1 MHDRYDPQS
10 IEPRWQQ
17 HWAERELF
25 RAGTRHGAEKYY
37 VIAMLPYPSGEMH
50 MGHARVYCITDVLAR
65 WARKRGLDVLHPF
78 GWDSFGLPAENA
90 AIKEGVHPAVRTPKN
105 IASFKQDVVE
115 LGVSVDWTR
124 EITTSDPAY
133 YRWNQWFFLRMLERG
148 LVYRRRSKVNFC
160 PSCNTV
166 LANEQVEDGSCW
178 RCGSVV
184 EEREIPE
191 WAFRITKFADRL
203 LEGLTGLDWPERVV
217 AMQRNW
223 IGRSDGLEI
232 DFPVVNAA
240 PAACDPREAALR
252 SVAAVRRPVAAQI
265 DADLGGAGHAHAGP
279 AIRVFTTRADT
290 IFGATYMAVAPDHPV
305 LKFAP
310 EERRAALEAFA
321 QKVRAASREV
331 GAGAA
336 AAEKEGLDT
345 GLIAKNPFTG
355 ERIPV
360 WAANFVLSSYGTG
373 AVMSVP
379 AHDERD
385 FEFAKKYSLP
395 IRFVVRP
402 ATPEEPAAPE
412 SGGGLWAAASI
423 DEEEVT
429 PIAARKLV
437 AAEKPFTEYG
447 YCFDC
452 GEFSGM
458 PSEQARL
465 AIAAEAQ
472 RRGIGTPAVNFHL
485 RDWGISRQRYWGTPI
500 PIVYC
505 ERCDPAHKGIPVPDD
520 QLPVVLPDIDVKEVL
535 TGKGEP
541 PLAKVASWMQ
551 TKCPRCGGPARREAE
566 TMDTFVDSTWYWAR
580 YLSPHDTHAPFA
592 KADADRFLPI
602 DVYVG
607 GPEHAVLHLL
617 YFRFWTKVMAELGL
631 CDVVEPAKKLVTQ
644 GIVKGRDGEKMSKS
658 KGNVVSPREM
668 VARYGADTAR
678 LFILFAA
685 PAEKD
690 MDWSDEQV
698 EGQHRFLGRLWR
710 LFLAAL
716 PKTEGRADA
725 AHAHGEAL
733 ELRRRTHRTIARVT
747 QQLERLQFNTAISAL
762 MELSNA
768 ATAFSPV
775 DDAGKGALH
784 EALEAL
790 AQLLSP
796 FAPHLAEELGSLLG
810 HAAKEREEELGLSRW
825 PSADPALVAED
836 TVHIAVQVNGKLR
849 GELRVSAAAPE
860 DELREAAAADPKVSP
875 WLAGKTIKKVVV
887 IPRRLVNFVVV

>member
-1 MHDRYDPQS
+1 LQDRYDPKS

-17 HWAERELF
+17 HWAGRELF
-25 RAGTRHGAEKYY
+25 RAGNRRGAPKYY
-37 VIAMLPYPSGEMH
+37 VLAMLPYPSGEMH

-65 WARKRGLDVLHPF
+65 YARKRGFDVLHPF

-90 AIKEGVHPAVRTPKN
+90 AIKEGVHPAIRTPRN
-105 IASFKQDVVE
+105 IASFKKDVTE
-115 LGVSVDWTR
+115 LGVSVDWSR
-124 EITTSDPAY
+124 EIATSDPEY

-148 LVYRRRSKVNFC
+148 LVYRRRAKVNFC

-166 LANEQVEDGSCW
+166 LANEQVEDGKCW

-191 WAFRITKFADRL
+191 WAFRITHYADRL
-203 LEGLTGLDWPERVV
+203 LEGLNGLDWPERVV

-232 DFPVVNAA
+232 DFRVVNA
-240 PAACDPREAALR
+240 PGAAMR
-252 SVAAVRRPVAAQI
+252 
-265 DADLGGAGHAHAGP
+265 ADSP
-279 AIRVFTTRADT
+279 SIRVFTTRADT

-305 LKFAP
+305 LRFAP
-310 EERRAALEAFA
+310 QEKQAELKAFA
-321 QKVRAASREV
+321 DKVRAASREV

-336 AAEKEGLDT
+336 AAEKEGVAT
-345 GLIAKNPFTG
+345 GLFAKNPFTG
-355 ERIPV
+355 ARIPV
-360 WAANFVLSSYGTG
+360 WVANFVLSGYGTG

-385 FEFAKKYSLP
+385 FEFAKKYGLP
-395 IRFVVRP
+395 IAWVVRP
-402 ATPEEPAAPE
+402 GDDDE
-412 SGGGLWAAASI
+412 GAS
-423 DEEEVT
+423 VV
-429 PIAARKLV
+429 AKKLV
-437 AAEKPFTEYG
+437 EGEKPFTEYG
-447 YCFDC
+447 YLFDS

-472 RRGIGTPAVNFHL
+472 RRGIGKPAVNFHL
-485 RDWGISRQRYWGTPI
+485 RDWGVSRQRYWGTPI

-505 ERCDPAHKGIPVPDD
+505 EKCDPEHKGIPVPDA

-541 PLAKVASWMQ
+541 PLAKVAWWVN
-551 TKCPRCGGPARREAE
+551 TTCPKCHGPARREAE
-566 TMDTFVDSTWYWAR
+566 TMDTFVDSSWYWAR
-580 YLSPHDTHAPFA
+580 YLTPHDDHAPFA
-592 KADADRFLPI
+592 RHDADRFLPI

-617 YFRFWTKVMAELGL
+617 YFRFWTKVMQELGL
-631 CDVVEPAKKLVTQ
+631 CAIGEPTQKLVTQ

-668 VARYGADTAR
+668 ISRYGADTAR

-710 LFLAAL
+710 LFHAGL
-716 PKTEGRADA
+716 PKVEGRAPA
-725 AHAHGEAL
+725 AHAQGEAL
-733 ELRRRTHRTIARVT
+733 ELRRKTHRTIARVT
-747 QQLERLQFNTAISAL
+747 QQLDRLQFNTAISSL
-762 MELSNA
+762 MELTNA
-768 ATAFSPV
+768 ATAFAPA

-784 EALEAL
+784 EALEVL
-790 AQLLSP
+790 AQLLAP
-796 FAPHLAEELGSLLG
+796 FAPHLAEELWSQLG
-810 HAAKEREEELGLSRW
+810 HAAQKNDDELGLSRW
-825 PSADPALVAED
+825 PLADPALVAED

-849 GELRVSAAAPE
+849 GELHISATALE
-860 DELREAAAADPKVSP
+860 EEIREAAAADEKVQP
-875 WLAGKTIKKVVV
+875 WLSGKTVKKVVV

>member
-1 MHDRYDPQS
+1 MQDRYDPKS

-17 HWAERELF
+17 HWAGRELF
-25 RAGTRHGAEKYY
+25 RAGTRSGAPKYY
-37 VIAMLPYPSGEMH
+37 VLAMLPYPSGEMH
-50 MGHARVYCITDVLAR
+50 MGHARVYCITDALAR
-65 WARKRGLDVLHPF
+65 YARKRGFDVLHPF

-90 AIKEGVHPAVRTPKN
+90 AIKEGVHPAVRTPQN
-105 IASFKQDVVE
+105 IASFKRDMTE
-115 LGVSVDWTR
+115 LGVSIDWTR
-124 EITTSDPAY
+124 EIATSDPAY

-148 LVYRRRSKVNFC
+148 LVYRRRAKVNFC

-166 LANEQVEDGSCW
+166 LANEQVEDGKCW
-178 RCGSVV
+178 RCGSSV
-184 EEREIPE
+184 EERLIPE
-191 WAFRITKFADRL
+191 WAFRITHYADRL
-203 LEGLTGLDWPERVV
+203 LEALDGLDWPERVV

-223 IGRSDGLEI
+223 IGKSDGLEI
-232 DFPVVNAA
+232 DFPLVEAGAAEAA
-240 PAACDPREAALR
+240 PAK
-252 SVAAVRRPVAAQI
+252 
-265 DADLGGAGHAHAGP
+265 
-279 AIRVFTTRADT
+279 IRVFTTRADT

-305 LKFAP
+305 LQRAP
-310 EERRAALEAFA
+310 EARRPILEAFA
-321 QKVRAASREV
+321 EKVRAAKREV
-331 GAGAA
+331 GEGAA

-345 GLIAKNPFTG
+345 GLVAQNPFTG
-355 ERIPV
+355 KAIPV
-360 WAANFVLSSYGTG
+360 WVANFVLSGYGTG

-385 FEFAKKYSLP
+385 LEFARKYGLRIKP
-395 IRFVVRP
+395 VVRP
-402 ATPEEPAAPE
+402 VEAPGARASPASAE
-412 SGGGLWAAASI
+412 AKAQAGGELA
-423 DEEEVT
+423 
-429 PIAARKLV
+429 
-437 AAEKPFTEYG
+437 FTDYG
-447 YCFDC
+447 MVFDS

-465 AIAAEAQ
+465 AVAAEAQ

-485 RDWGISRQRYWGTPI
+485 RDWGVSRQRYWGTPI

-505 ERCDPAHKGIPVPDD
+505 EACDPAHEGIPVPDHD
-520 QLPVVLPDIDVKEVL
+520 LPVVLPDIDVKEVL

-541 PLAKVASWMQ
+541 PLAKVASWVN
-551 TKCPRCGGPARREAE
+551 TTCPRCGGPARREAE

-580 YLSPHDTHAPFA
+580 YLSPRDDQAPFSRQ
-592 KADADRFLPI
+592 DADRWMPI
-602 DVYVG
+602 DIYVG

-631 CDVVEPAKKLVTQ
+631 CGVVEPAKKLVTQ

-668 VARYGADTAR
+668 VARFGADTAR

-698 EGQHRFLGRLWR
+698 EGQYRFLGRLWR
-710 LFLAAL
+710 LFH
-716 PKTEGRADA
+716 
-725 AHAHGEAL
+725 AHAARSATGHDAGQAQGAAL
-733 ELRRRTHRTIARVT
+733 ELRRKTHRTIARVT
-747 QQLERLQFNTAISAL
+747 QQLERLQFNTAISSL

-768 ATAFSPV
+768 AAAFAPV
-775 DDAGKGALH
+775 DAGGQGAMR

-796 FAPHLAEELGSLLG
+796 FAPHLAEELWSALG
-810 HAAKEREEELGLSRW
+810 HTARGTDEELGLSPW
-825 PSADPALVAED
+825 PVADPALVAED

-849 GELRVSAAAPE
+849 GEVHLSATAPE
-860 DELREAAAADPKVSP
+860 DEVREAAAADPKVQP

-887 IPRRLVNFVVV
+887 IPKRLVNFVVA